1 MHTNAYIHTHVTH
14 SCTCTCT
21 CTHTHTVP
29 SQPSCSLSTGQNQE
43 DCLRLEER
51 VKTLTNTSLCA
62 LQSQGNIRSHPCEDE
77 SPPSVLWEEPG
88 LHPHPSLPNRGHQG
102 ADCVAYFMS
111 SGLTGTAPRLG
122 AHRGP
127 PSGQASSPNQTP
139 TSALP
144 HSTPGLKNPC
154 PQGLIQ
160 PGPHKRGQP
169 TGFALASSGRI

>member
-1 MHTNAYIHTHVTH
+1 MHTYTHMSRIHA
-14 SCTCTCT
+14 CARARA
-21 CTHTHTVP
+21 HTHTVP

-43 DCLRLEER
+43 DCLRLEGR

-62 LQSQGNIRSHPCEDE
+62 LQSQGNIRSCPCEDE

-88 LHPHPSLPNRGHQG
+88 LHPHPGLPKR
-102 ADCVAYFMS
+102 
-111 SGLTGTAPRLG
+111 

-154 PQGLIQ
+154 PQDLIQ